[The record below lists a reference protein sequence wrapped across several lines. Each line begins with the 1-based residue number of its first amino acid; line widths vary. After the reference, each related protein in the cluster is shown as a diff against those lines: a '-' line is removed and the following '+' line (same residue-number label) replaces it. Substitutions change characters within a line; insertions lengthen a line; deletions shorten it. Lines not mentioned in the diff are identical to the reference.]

1 MVRETVEQDLKIEPD
16 DVVSALNRKVL
27 FLVADDWYFVSHRLI
42 FARHLLEKGYEVS
55 VACRTWND
63 RDRIIE
69 EGIRLL
75 EMPFARERVSPLF
88 VVSLAWQLRKLIR
101 REQPACI
108 HVVTVRLILIVWM
121 ATMGMRRPVMINAVA
136 GMGSLFVST
145 DLGWRLGLVRALVKR
160 MFSAVFRQRTAIN
173 IWQNRDDFEQFTGN
187 GLSPRNQSHLI
198 PGVGID
204 YSGCPFQSEPDLE
217 IPVVVYVG
225 RLLRDKGVIDLLEA
239 SCRLERH
246 GCRHEL
252 RMIGTPD
259 PCNPGS
265 LTEEDIKVW
274 TGFSWIKWLGRRE
287 DVVEQMRMANI
298 VPMPS
303 YREGLPQVLLEAGLA
318 GRPVVTNDVPGCRDV
333 IVDGLN
339 GLLAVPRKVDS
350 LAERLQRLMEDRP
363 FRLRMGEANYQRV
376 KERFSQERVFDQ
388 LGAIYESF
396 LPLTRSED

>member
-136 GMGSLFVST
+136 GMGSLF
-145 DLGWRLGLVRALVKR
+145 
-160 MFSAVFRQRTAIN
+160 
-173 IWQNRDDFEQFTGN
+173 
-187 GLSPRNQSHLI
+187 
-198 PGVGID
+198 
-204 YSGCPFQSEPDLE
+204 
-217 IPVVVYVG
+217 
-225 RLLRDKGVIDLLEA
+225 
-239 SCRLERH
+239 
-246 GCRHEL
+246 
-252 RMIGTPD
+252 
-259 PCNPGS
+259 
-265 LTEEDIKVW
+265 
-274 TGFSWIKWLGRRE
+274 
-287 DVVEQMRMANI
+287 
-298 VPMPS
+298 
-303 YREGLPQVLLEAGLA
+303 
-318 GRPVVTNDVPGCRDV
+318 
-333 IVDGLN
+333 
-339 GLLAVPRKVDS
+339 
-350 LAERLQRLMEDRP
+350 
-363 FRLRMGEANYQRV
+363 
-376 KERFSQERVFDQ
+376 
-388 LGAIYESF
+388 
-396 LPLTRSED
+396 